1 MKIKDEALEALNI
14 LNDAGYEAYIVGG
27 AVRDYLLGRP
37 NSDYDITT
45 NAYPNAI
52 KMLFDR
58 YTVYDI
64 GKKHG
69 TVAVHINHLPIEI
82 TPYRKEGQYDD
93 HRHPKEVSFTDEL
106 QEDLKRRD
114 FTINALAMDKDLKI
128 VDCFGGIDDLNGK
141 LIRAVGNPD
150 DRFHEDA
157 LRMLRAL
164 RFKVK
169 LNFEIEKE
177 TRNAIFE
184 NSHLLSFISHERK
197 KDELLQILSFKDAF
211 SLINEY
217 LDVFKVFMPFEKT
230 DRENDFSNPYYA
242 LAYLLKDV
250 NHISLKELKYSKDEI
265 DLIRTLISASFI
277 DIDDDYSFISTL
289 SDFHRIDILKY
300 LEELTRRDLSKRYR
314 QLEEYMVEA
323 NELSV
328 NGNDIETFGYK
339 GNQIK
344 IVKQHL
350 LDAIHSKS
358 LTNDRQTLIDYLKEN
373 VVI

>member
-82 TPYRKEGQYDD
+82 TPYRKEGQYND
-93 HRHPKEVSFTDEL
+93 HRHPKEVSFTNEL

-128 VDCFGGIDDLNGK
+128 VDCFGGIDDLNGR

-250 NHISLKELKYSKDEI
+250 NRISLKELKYSKDEI

-300 LEELTRRDLSKRYR
+300 LEELTRRDLSERYR

-339 GNQIK
+339 GNQIR

-358 LTNDRQTLIDYLKEN
+358 LTNDMQTLIDYLKEN